1 MTEYRFGGPIFI
13 GGCPRSGTTM
23 LGAMLANAPGCV
35 TTPES
40 HFKHALIARCAEKPL
55 TREQLMKFLA
65 QSNEI
70 AFWELPLKE
79 LALWVNNYP
88 NEITLDHVPALLNE
102 IVYRYD
108 QRAGTRLAQPASS
121 PHLLRWVDHTPMNI
135 EAFETLL
142 GLYPDAQLI
151 HIVRDP
157 RAVAASVFGL
167 PWGPN
172 DALAFGSWWPHYV
185 NAGLSLQNAL
195 PDRVLLIHYEDLLK
209 DPQFT
214 LKKTC
219 QFLALQFSS
228 DLVCGQRYRSPQ
240 HSLSQH
246 ALVGKPPAAERADA
260 WQQELRAR
268 DQAHIESVCGPLMQ
282 KLGYA
287 ITPPFIASA
296 RGSTLMWYLSII
308 YKRARGS
315 LRRKALRRE
324 RFALAQQIRS
334 RQPQGG
340 IGGPS
345 DGGSSD

>member
-1 MTEYRFGGPIFI
+1 MAKYRFGSPVFI

-23 LGAMLANAPGCV
+23 LGAMLANAAGCV

-40 HFKHALIARCAEKPL
+40 HFKHALIARCADKPL
-55 TREQLMKFLA
+55 TREQLVKFLA

-70 AFWELPLKE
+70 AFWELPLNE
-79 LALWVNNYP
+79 LAFWFNDFSD
-88 NEITLDHVPALLNE
+88 EITLDHMPALLNE

-108 QRAGTRLAQPASS
+108 QRIGARLAQSASS

-135 EAFETLL
+135 EAFQSLL
-142 GLYPDAQLI
+142 TLYPDAQLI

-195 PDRVLLIHYEDLLK
+195 PDRVLLIRYEDLLK
-209 DPQFT
+209 DPQST
-214 LKKTC
+214 LKKIC
-219 QFLALQFSS
+219 QFLALQFSLALIS
-228 DLVCGQRYRSPQ
+228 GQRYRSPQ

-246 ALVGKPPAAERADA
+246 ALVGKPPAAERAHA
-260 WQQELRAR
+260 WQQELSAR

-287 ITPPFIASA
+287 TTPPFAAKA
-296 RGSTLMWYLSII
+296 RGSTLVWYLSII

-334 RQPQGG
+334 RQLRGE

-345 DGGSSD
+345 DVGSSD